1 MTRADAGPR
10 FLTTLPYTRR
20 PAWTARA
27 DILDPASL
35 PAARLVER
43 LVRSAGRY
51 DGLVLNGS
59 HRADQAAATLI
70 ARRRRPPA
78 VVLAD
83 ATWKTGD
90 AGLAARARR
99 AAVRALDHRDAH
111 YCVLSSEEART
122 FGSSWGVASERVH
135 FTPFHWVLDEREV
148 EEIPDRSG
156 GVFAGGDS
164 LRDYAPLI
172 AAADGLPAQV
182 TIASRTERGPV
193 PPNVAL
199 GALPGPR
206 YDELFREA
214 SVVVVPLER
223 RSDRSAGQ
231 QTYLNAMVLGKPVV
245 VTDALGVRDYVE
257 HGETGFLVPPGDPAA
272 LRERLRWILDP
283 ANEAEVHAVAER
295 GRRAALERF
304 GPNAYVER
312 LLDVLDHALGA
323 RAARDRA

>member
-1 MTRADAGPR
+1 M
-10 FLTTLPYTRR
+10 
-20 PAWTARA
+20 
-27 DILDPASL
+27 
-35 PAARLVER
+35 
-43 LVRSAGRY
+43 
-51 DGLVLNGS
+51 
-59 HRADQAAATLI
+59 
-70 ARRRRPPA
+70 
-78 VVLAD
+78 
-83 ATWKTGD
+83 
-90 AGLAARARR
+90 
-99 AAVRALDHRDAH
+99 
-111 YCVLSSEEART
+111 
-122 FGSSWGVASERVH
+122 
-135 FTPFHWVLDEREV
+135 
-148 EEIPDRSG
+148 
-156 GVFAGGDS
+156 FAGGDS

-257 HGETGFLVPPGDPAA
+257 DGETGFLVPPGDAA
-272 LRERLRWILDP
+272 RPPRAACAGSWIRP
-283 ANEAEVHAVAER
+283 TRPRCARSAER